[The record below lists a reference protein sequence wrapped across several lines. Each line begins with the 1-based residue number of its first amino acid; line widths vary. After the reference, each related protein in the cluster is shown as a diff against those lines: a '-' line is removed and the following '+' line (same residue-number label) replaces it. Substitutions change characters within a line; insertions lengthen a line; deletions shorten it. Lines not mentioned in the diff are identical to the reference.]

1 MIKSIFKIG
10 VIALAA
16 ASMTGCLTR
25 VETGSVGIRI
35 NASKEIQ
42 GSELMPGSWN
52 QTAIGD
58 VMIFPVKD
66 IAISLENKS
75 PMTSENTA
83 LADFDITVVYAIN
96 PSSVAELY
104 STKSK
109 SFHAVEPDG
118 DMLLMYNYI
127 STLVNNAAYKVV
139 RNYTNLQA
147 ADNRQK
153 IEEEIRHVVSEQ
165 LKTEKLDTA
174 LTLNVV
180 QVRSILPNAA
190 ILQSATDLVA
200 SQNALKVKENEIKIA
215 EAEAK
220 RMQMLTANGN
230 QAIAYMR
237 AQSEMILA
245 EAAREG
251 KINTILLPHGMTMFG
266 GGLSK

>member
-1 MIKSIFKIG
+1 MKSVFKLA
-10 VIALAA
+10 VIAAA
-16 ASMTGCLTR
+16 TISMTGCLTR
-25 VETGSVGIRI
+25 IETGSVGIRI

-42 GSELMPGSWN
+42 GGELMPGTWN
-52 QTAIGD
+52 QTVVGG
-58 VMIFPVKD
+58 VLIFPVKD

-83 LADFDITVVYAIN
+83 LADFDMTVVYAIS
-96 PSSVAELY
+96 PSAVSELY

-109 SFHAVEPDG
+109 SFHTIESDG
-118 DMLLMYNYI
+118 DMLLMHNYM

-153 IEEEIRHVVSEQ
+153 IEDEIRAVVNEQ
-165 LKTEKLDTA
+165 LKTEKLDSA

-180 QVRSILPNAA
+180 QVRNILPNAA

-215 EAEAK
+215 EAEAR
-220 RMQMLTANGN
+220 RMQMLTSNAG
-230 QAIAYMR
+230 QSIAYMN
-237 AQSEMILA
+237 AQSLA
-245 EAAREG
+245 AIAEG
-251 KINTILLPHGMTMFG
+251 VKNGNVHSVVVPYDFKGIIQVG
-266 GGLSK
+266 K

>member
-1 MIKSIFKIG
+1 MIKSIFKLG

-153 IEEEIRHVVSEQ
+153 IEEEIRQVVTEQ
-165 LKTEKLDTA
+165 LKAEKLETA

-180 QVRSILPNAA
+180 QVRNILPNAA

-215 EAEAK
+215 EAEAR
-220 RMQMLTANGN
+220 RMQMLTSNAG
-230 QAIAYMR
+230 QSIAYMN
-237 AQSEMILA
+237 AQALTMIA
-245 EAAREG
+245 EGVKAG
-251 KINTILLPHGMTMFG
+251 KVQTIVVPYDFKGIVNV
-266 GGLSK
+266 K

>member
-1 MIKSIFKIG
+1 MIKSIFKISA
-10 VIALAA
+10 IALATVM
-16 ASMTGCLTR
+16 MTGCMTR
-25 VETGSVGIRI
+25 IETGSVGVRI

-42 GSELMPGSWN
+42 GGELMPGTWN
-52 QTAIGD
+52 QTVVGG

-66 IAISLENKS
+66 IAINLENKT

-109 SFHAVEPDG
+109 SFHATEQDG
-118 DMLLMYNYI
+118 DMLLMYNYM

-153 IEEEIRHVVSEQ
+153 IEEEIRHVVTEQ
-165 LKTEKLDTA
+165 LKTEKLDSA

-180 QVRSILPNAA
+180 QVRNILPNSA

-215 EAEAK
+215 EAEAR
-220 RMQMLTANGN
+220 RMQMLTSNAG
-230 QAIAYMR
+230 QSIAYMN
-237 AQSEMILA
+237 AQALTMIA
-245 EAAREG
+245 EGVKAG
-251 KINTILLPHGMTMFG
+251 KVQSVVIPYDFKGIVNV
-266 GGLSK
+266 K

>member
-52 QTAIGD
+52 QTTIGD

-153 IEEEIRHVVSEQ
+153 IEEEIRHVVTEQ

-180 QVRSILPNAA
+180 QVRNILPNAA

-200 SQNALKVKENEIKIA
+200 SQNALKVKENEVKIA
-215 EAEAK
+215 EAEAR
-220 RMQMLTANGN
+220 RMKALAENSG
-230 QAIAYMR
+230 QAIAYMN
-237 AQSEMILA
+237 AQAGLNISEGVKN
-245 EAAREG
+245 G
-251 KINTILLPHGMTMFG
+251 KVNTIIIPSTITALGNM
-266 GGLSK
+266 K